1 MRDFTLISDALAGA
15 AASGEPVVLATVV
28 HTEGSTYRRAGA
40 RMLLRRDGTTVGA
53 VSGGCLEA
61 DIAARVDDLLAAG
74 RPELVTYD
82 TRSGEDL
89 IWGLGLGCNGR
100 VDVLLEP
107 VAGEALAR
115 ASELHARCG
124 DLTAPVAL
132 TTVIAVDGEAGARI
146 GDRLMITEDGR
157 PVALGLV
164 LAAAAPELLADARE
178 ALAAGRSALRAYGA
192 LVVVHEVIAPPPSL
206 LVCGAGAD
214 AVPLARLAAGLGW
227 RVAIVDHRPNHAR
240 ADRFPGATVS
250 LLAGDF
256 AENARGVDAAV
267 VMSHNYER
275 DLGYV
280 RELVAAGVPYVGVL
294 GPRRRTER
302 LVDDLGM
309 DAADAARLHGPVG
322 LDIGAETSD
331 EIAVSIIAEIQAVRT
346 GRHGGQL
353 RERAGAIHDD
363 VETFEAATTPHP
375 LGARRVV

>member
-1 MRDFTLISDALAGA
+1 MRDFALISDALAA
-15 AASGEPVVLATVV
+15 SAASGGSVVLATVV

-40 RMLLRRDGTTVGA
+40 RMLLRADGSTVGA

-61 DIAARVDDLLAAG
+61 DLAARVDDLLAAG

-82 TRSGEDL
+82 TRSDEDL

-107 VAGEALAR
+107 VAGDALAR
-115 ASELHARCG
+115 ARDLHARCAE
-124 DLTAPVAL
+124 LTAPVAL
-132 TTVIAVDGEAGARI
+132 STVIAVDGEAGARI
-146 GDRLMITEDGR
+146 GDRLMVTEDGR
-157 PVALGLV
+157 TVMIGL
-164 LAAAAPELLADARE
+164 ASDAAPELVADARE

-192 LVVVHEVIAPPPSL
+192 LVVVHEVVAPPPSL

-214 AVPLARLAAGLGW
+214 AVPLATLAAGLGW

-240 ADRFPGATVS
+240 ADRFPGGTVS

-256 AENARGVDAAV
+256 SEHARGIDAAV

-275 DLGYV
+275 DLAYV
-280 RELVAAGVPYVGVL
+280 RELVAARVPYVGVL

-331 EIAVSIIAEIQAVRT
+331 EIALSIIAEIQAVLT
-346 GRHGGQL
+346 GRDGGQL
-353 RERAGAIHDD
+353 RTRPGAIHDD
-363 VETFEAATTPHP
+363 AATFEASVAPHP
-375 LGARRVV
+375 LGARCVV